1 VLLSLVLVAGCSGR
15 IDKAGWPVDPAPV
28 VLRAITPLGGELAG
42 HVFTDQVAE
51 LSHHRLTVALQEGW
65 RGTDPSTAEA
75 DAIAAVETGVADIG
89 IVPVRAWHQQ
99 GVTSFDALIAPM
111 EIETRELNDMV
122 LQSPI
127 AADMLA
133 DMRGRSDTGLQPL
146 GLLPGPIVRPIGI
159 TRNLTDLQ
167 EYRGARIVTP
177 LSAVAD
183 RSLHALG
190 AAPIHSYFFGADVSG
205 FDGLA
210 VQVDVVH
217 SNGYDRFV
225 RDIVSNVGLWP
236 RSLLVVAN
244 SSVMDALPQSSSD
257 LLAEAVRR
265 AVGPSVIAQSQA
277 EAAAVD
283 TMCGAGRT
291 AFVSA
296 PLGRVAAFRHAFEPV
311 YTWLRADPPTREFL
325 RRIDQ
330 LKAEIA
336 SGPSEPMRC
345 PRPSDAT
352 DSTMASTAAPVS
364 PLDGV
369 WEMVTTAGEMSAY
382 TGDDPGTIR
391 ECNFGTFR
399 WTLSRGVY
407 DETQH
412 AGNTETWATGTFTV
426 DGDEFTLRVTDSG
439 GHGPAGDCRL
449 RAGDMFTWRWS
460 IYHDRL
466 TITWPDPDAVDYPK
480 NYEAKPWLRIGDPPA
495 VVSTTH

>member
-1 VLLSLVLVAGCSGR
+1 
-15 IDKAGWPVDPAPV
+15 
-28 VLRAITPLGGELAG
+28 VLRAITPLGGELAA
-42 HVFTDQVAE
+42 HVFADQVAE
-51 LSHHRLTVALQEGW
+51 VSGHRLTVALQEGW
-65 RGTDPSTAEA
+65 HATDPDTAEA
-75 DAIAAVETGVADIG
+75 DAIAAIEAGVADIG
-89 IVPVRAWHQQ
+89 IVPVRAWHEH

-111 EIETRELNDMV
+111 EIETSELDHLV

-133 DMRGRSDTGLQPL
+133 EMQRRSDTRLRPL
-146 GLLPGPIVRPIGI
+146 GLLPGPIVRLVGI
-159 TRNLTDLQ
+159 SRNLTELE

-183 RSLHALG
+183 RSLDALG
-190 AAPIHSYFFGADVSG
+190 AEPIHSYFAGADVSG

-210 VQVDVVH
+210 AQVEVVH
-217 SNGYDRFV
+217 GNGYDKFV
-225 RDIVSNVGLWP
+225 RDVVSNVGLWP

-244 SSVMDALPQSSSD
+244 TKVMDTLPQSSSD

-265 AVGPSVIAQSQA
+265 AVGPSVTAQTQA
-277 EAAAVD
+277 EATAVD

-291 AFVSA
+291 AFISA
-296 PLGRVAAFRHAFEPV
+296 PPGQVAAFRHAFTPV
-311 YTWLRADPPTREFL
+311 YTWLRADPSTREFL

-336 SGPSEPMRC
+336 SGPSEPMHC
-345 PRPSDAT
+345 PHSPDPT
-352 DSTMASTAAPVS
+352 DSTKASIASPVT

-369 WEMVTTAGEMSAY
+369 WEMDATADEMSAH
-382 TGDDPGTIR
+382 TGDDPSTIR

-399 WTLSRGVY
+399 WTLSHGVY

-412 AGNTETWATGTFTV
+412 AGGTETWATGTFTV
-426 DGDEFTLRVTDSG
+426 NGDEFTLHVTDG
-439 GHGPAGDCRL
+439 GGRGPAGDCRL
-449 RAGDMFTWRWS
+449 RAGDTFTWRWS

-466 TITWPDPDAVDYPK
+466 TIAWPDPNAVDYPK
-480 NYEAKPWLRIGDPPA
+480 NYEAKPWLRVGDPPA